1 MAEETMPRPGTIALV
16 TGASSGIG
24 ATTAAAL
31 ADIGCR
37 VICAGRRLALLEE
50 IAGGIGDQAH
60 ALVLDVADPESVESM
75 AERLPPELRD
85 IDILINNA
93 GSDLGGRTRFDEGTV
108 DDWANTI
115 ETNVTGL
122 IRVTYAVIHGMVAR
136 DIGHVVNIGSTSG
149 YTPYAGGTIYAGSKH
164 AVHGF
169 SESLR
174 KDFCKTGI
182 RVTEILPGMVE
193 TGFALARWG
202 DAERATKFYGDF
214 GDCLA
219 PEDIA
224 RMVIFA
230 LQQPAQVAISQ
241 LTIVPSSQ
249 R

>member
-1 MAEETMPRPGTIALV
+1 MAEKTMPRPGAIALV

-24 ATTAAAL
+24 EATAAAL

-37 VICAGRRLALLEE
+37 VICAGRRMALLEDVAE
-50 IAGGIGDQAH
+50 RIGDAAH
-60 ALVLDVADPESVESM
+60 ALVLDVADPGSVESLI
-75 AERLPPELRD
+75 ERLPPELRE
-85 IDILINNA
+85 IEILVNNA
-93 GSDLGGRTRFDEGTV
+93 GSDLGGRERFDKGEV
-108 DDWANTI
+108 SDWASTI

-122 IRVTYAVIHGMVAR
+122 IRVTYAVVHGMVAR
-136 DIGHVVNIGSTSG
+136 DIGHIVNIGSTSG
-149 YTPYAGGTIYAGSKH
+149 FTPYAGGTIYAGSKH

-174 KDFCKTGI
+174 KDFRKTGI

-202 DAERATKFYGDF
+202 DEERAAKFYENF

-224 RMVIFA
+224 RTIVFA
-230 LQQPAQVAISQ
+230 LQQPPHVAISQ
-241 LTIVPSSQ
+241 LTVMPSNQ
-249 R
+249 P